1 MTTTHTYAILEVSAA
16 TYDEIAARLRAIAW
30 DHAFQDRVDVRDK
43 SAGLDVVTYTLID
56 MHGIALATEEAPR
69 DILDPNR
76 CAVCGW
82 LLATSR
88 EEGCVSGSC
97 SLRPR
102 PERLYDSERAWREH
116 QEMIVRGLA

>member
-16 TYDEIAARLRAIAW
+16 TYEEITTKLREAGYKQVF
-30 DHAFQDRVDVRDK
+30 HVEVRRA
-43 SAGLDVVTYTLID
+43 SGVIHTVID
-56 MHGIALATEEAPR
+56 MHGIALAKEEAPR

-82 LLATSR
+82 PLATTR

-116 QEMIVRGLA
+116 QEMVVRGLA

>member
-1 MTTTHTYAILEVSAA
+1 MTHTYVILEVSAA
-16 TYDEIAARLRAIAW
+16 AYEEIANRMRASNHY
-30 DHAFQDRVDVRDK
+30 DAFQLTNERSTKKDGADR
-43 SAGLDVVTYTLID
+43 GCVVID
-56 MHGIALATEEAPR
+56 MHGIALAKEEAPR

-82 LLATSR
+82 PLATSR

-102 PERLYDSERAWREH
+102 PERLYDSERALREH